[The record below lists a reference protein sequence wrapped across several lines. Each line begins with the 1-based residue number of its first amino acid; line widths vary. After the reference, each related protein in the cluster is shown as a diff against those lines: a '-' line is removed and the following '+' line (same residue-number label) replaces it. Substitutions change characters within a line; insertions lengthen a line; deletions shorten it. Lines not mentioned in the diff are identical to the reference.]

1 MHQDL
6 RARIPACAQR
16 KEVPRGGGHGICIPL
31 GVMFRIF
38 SLKLFL
44 FIVRRHAGTL
54 AGKREKQMNPRTTL
68 AAGTL
73 ALAAVFPVMAA
84 ETSTDAVVVTAS
96 RQPQRMNELLAD
108 VSVISREEIE
118 MAGQSSLPQLLAR
131 QPGIE
136 YTQSGGAG
144 SAQSLFIRGTNS
156 EHALVLIDG
165 MRVNSATLGTTALSR
180 IPLSQIERI
189 EILRGPASALYGA
202 DAIGGVVQIF
212 TKQGSG
218 PAAFNFEAAYGS
230 DNTTKLA
237 AGVSGQNE
245 GLRYSFQAS
254 FDDTDGFS
262 NIRNKQN
269 NAYNPDKDGFR
280 DSAFTGNLAYRFN
293 GDHEVGLNAFT
304 SDGRDYYDGGYG
316 ASAVKDYRSDTRVS
330 SYSLYS
336 RNRLLPVWQST
347 LRLGR
352 GTDDTEYYT
361 DGLETSNVRTDQD
374 QFSWQNDIK
383 LPLGKGLLATEWLKQ
398 KVTASQDYDK
408 TERTIKSLLAG
419 WGASVDMH
427 RWQFNVRH
435 DDISQTGSK
444 TTGTAAYGYQI
455 SDAVRAHAAYGTAYK
470 APSMNDLYYPVM
482 PFMGQG
488 NPDLKPEYARNR
500 EVSLH
505 YETAQ
510 HSASVTYFHNRI
522 DDLIQWEETS
532 PGSWFYTPQN
542 VASARITGWSLAYKG
557 FYGPLS
563 VHASVDF
570 QDPRNTETDTI
581 LTRRARKHANLGLE
595 YTTGAWI
602 LGSEVVSSGERYSDA
617 ANDVSMGG
625 YTLFNVSATYQV
637 DRNVS
642 LFARIN
648 NLFDKKYEYVSD
660 FATPGLN
667 ALVGIRYQPR

>member
-1 MHQDL
+1 MNRCNTL
-6 RARIPACAQR
+6 T
-16 KEVPRGGGHGICIPL
+16 
-31 GVMFRIF
+31 
-38 SLKLFL
+38 
-44 FIVRRHAGTL
+44 AG
-54 AGKREKQMNPRTTL
+54 A
-68 AAGTL
+68 L
-73 ALAAVFPVMAA
+73 ALAAAFPVLAS
-84 ETSTDAVVVTAS
+84 ESSDGAVVVTAS

-108 VSVISREEIE
+108 VSVINREEIE
-118 MAGQSSLPQLLAR
+118 AAGQSSLPELLAR

-136 YTQSGGAG
+136 FTQSGGAG
-144 SAQSLFIRGTNS
+144 STQSLFIRGTNS

-165 MRVNSATLGTTALSR
+165 MRANSATLGTTSLSR
-180 IPLSQIERI
+180 IPLSQIDRI

-212 TKQGSG
+212 TRQGSG
-218 PAAFNFEAAYGS
+218 PAAFNFEAAYGN

-262 NIRNKQN
+262 NIRNKQSK
-269 NAYNPDKDGFR
+269 AYNPDNDGFR
-280 DSAFTGNLAYRFN
+280 DSAFTGNLSYRFN
-293 GDHEVGLNAFT
+293 GDHEIGLNAFT

-316 ASAVKDYRSDTRVS
+316 ASAAKDYRSDTRVS

-336 RNRLLPVWQST
+336 RNRLLPAWQST

-361 DGLETSNVRTDQD
+361 DGVQTSNVRTDQD
-374 QFSWQNDIK
+374 QVSWQNDIR
-383 LPLGKGLLATEWLKQ
+383 LPLGKGLLAAEWLKQ
-398 KVTASQDYDK
+398 KVTASQDYDE

-419 WGASVDMH
+419 WGASVDVH
-427 RWQFNVRH
+427 RWQLNVRH

-482 PFMGQG
+482 PYMGQG
-488 NPDLKPEYARNR
+488 NPDLKPEYAHNR

-505 YETAQ
+505 YDTAQ
-510 HSASVTYFHNRI
+510 HTASITYFHNRI

-532 PGSWFYTPQN
+532 PGSWFYTPKN

-563 VHASVDF
+563 VRSSVDF
-570 QDPRNTETDTI
+570 QDPRNMETDTI
-581 LTRRARKHANLGLE
+581 LTRRARRHANLGLD
-595 YTTGAWI
+595 YTTGAWTF
-602 LGSEVVSSGERYSDA
+602 GSEAVSSGERYSDA
-617 ANDVSMGG
+617 ANNERMGG
-625 YTLFNVSATYQV
+625 YTLFNVSANYRV

-648 NLFDKKYEYVSD
+648 NLFDKKYEYVND

-667 ALVGIRYQPR
+667 ALVGIRYQPK